1 LQRVVL
7 ETRDVGSSRA
17 FYEGALALRP
27 GPGNAEARS
36 FELGNGNDE
45 LLLIKSLRDG
55 LHSFAL
61 TVTDEDDLDAIML
74 LATQEG
80 CPIIAAPAAGRT
92 DGERRF
98 AALRDP
104 DGNRVELVVRTPPSG
119 SDAIVSAMTPRL
131 GHLILWTP
139 DPTRMERFY
148 AMLGLR
154 VSDRTHIGM
163 SFMRCN
169 GDHHSLGFARSSTG
183 ITGLQHVALDVGTE
197 ESVRDENTR
206 LAAAGVASIWGP
218 GRHGP
223 GNNIFTYYP
232 DPGNNL
238 IELYGDME
246 QVAPPSGE
254 LDVRYWGPEHKGDI
268 SGLAGPPPDA
278 FRL

>member
-1 LQRVVL
+1 MVF
-7 ETRDVGSSRA
+7 ETRDIGKSSA
-17 FYEGALALRP
+17 FYEGTIRLQP
-27 GPGNAEARS
+27 GQKHRETLS
-36 FELGNGNDE
+36 FELGRGGDE
-45 LLLIKSLRDG
+45 LMLVQASSDG

-61 TVTDEDDLDAIML
+61 TVPNEDDLDAIML
-74 LATQEG
+74 RAAAEGLTVLAGSSQ
-80 CPIIAAPAAGRT
+80 GRA

-104 DGNRVELVVRTPPSG
+104 DGNRVELVVRDRADSAGETRD
-119 SDAIVSAMTPRL
+119 SDRNL
-131 GHLILWTP
+131 GHLILWSP

-148 AMLGLR
+148 AVLGLR
-154 VSDRTHIGM
+154 VSDRTHLGM

-169 GDHHSLGFARSSTG
+169 GDHHTLGFARSVTG
-183 ITGLQHVALDVGTE
+183 ITGLQHAALDVGTE
-197 ESVRDENTR
+197 ERVRGEHAR
-206 LAAAGVASIWGP
+206 LVAAGATCIWGP

-246 QVAPPSGE
+246 QVAPVTGE